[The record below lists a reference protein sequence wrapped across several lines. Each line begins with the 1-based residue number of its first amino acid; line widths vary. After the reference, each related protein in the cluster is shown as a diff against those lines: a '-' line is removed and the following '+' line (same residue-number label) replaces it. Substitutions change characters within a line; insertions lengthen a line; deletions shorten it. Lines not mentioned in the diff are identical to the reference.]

1 MRFQAWPCSHSR
13 CTSPRDASAF
23 SAQATY
29 KAPAVTKSDYVKPFP
44 PVRIAA
50 NLYYVGTY
58 DLGVYLITTSA
69 GSILINTGIDDS
81 VPAIRSNI
89 EKLGFKLSDIKLL
102 LATHGHW
109 DHVGAMAEMKR
120 LTGAR
125 MLMNEADADM
135 LESGGSP
142 TTATRKAAAPFTS
155 PSKSISG

>member
-1 MRFQAWPCSHSR
+1 MRFQAWLLAAVAALLPAMPLHV
-13 CTSPRDASAF
+13 

-69 GSILINTGIDDS
+69 GSILINTGINDS

-109 DHVGAMAEMKR
+109 DHGAVAPAVVRGKPPRCRSRARPSNANARRPPATAIHRARAAYRCRHHHR
-120 LTGAR
+120 LA
-125 MLMNEADADM
+125 
-135 LESGGSP
+135 
-142 TTATRKAAAPFTS
+142 
-155 PSKSISG
+155 